1 MDDIEEMVEKLSEI
15 ILDFFKNIGLVNE
28 LMTFI
33 IGIFAILIFEK
44 CKKKLEL
51 SSGELLFMKKKNE
64 VYRNTI
70 LGVFILMAI
79 SLVNYLFIKEDNLR
93 ITLVSCVVLVVCS
106 IVLAIKKKNLNVLGL
121 SFVTAFGLFISY
133 CVYSQI
139 KTGELQISAVSMAI
153 ISAIIDTLFILFIFA
168 NSNNSDGHKAKYYI
182 KENDKPW
189 YIYRIMDEKTM
200 LCGDDIDS
208 WNNTQIKL
216 FKYDSNTLFY
226 KVESL
231 NKKEKQKKNLCN
243 EEKGGM
249 HCTKKRTI
257 IISTYNIKKT

>member
-1 MDDIEEMVEKLSEI
+1 MKEIVEKLSEI
-15 ILDFFKNIGLVNE
+15 ILNFFNKIGLDNE
-28 LMTFI
+28 LEAFI
-33 IGIFAILIFEK
+33 IGIFVIFVFEK
-44 CKKKLEL
+44 CKKNIEL

-64 VYRNTI
+64 VFRDTI
-70 LGVFILMAI
+70 SGVVILIAI
-79 SLVNYLFIKEDNLR
+79 SIANYVCIKEGNLGL
-93 ITLVSCVVLVVCS
+93 TLIVCGGLIIYS
-106 IVLAIKKKNLNVLGL
+106 IILNSKKKDINTFYFSITIALGIII
-121 SFVTAFGLFISY
+121 SFL
-133 CVYSQI
+133 VYSLKTDDSQI
-139 KTGELQISAVSMAI
+139 GASDIAI
-153 ISAIIDTLFILFIFA
+153 AFAIMETVFILFIYA
-168 NSNNSDGHKAKYYI
+168 NLNNSDGHKAKYYI
-182 KENDKPW
+182 KENDKTW

-200 LCGDDIDS
+200 LCGDNIDS

-257 IISTYNIKKT
+257 VISTYKIEKT